1 MLLRVDPVLPLRLS
15 HWIVPLEDG
24 QKVLVL
30 PWHHQILKNLL
41 LLPRG
46 LYLKRRL
53 LPVLSVL
60 AVMLP
65 LLPLMLH

>member
-24 QKVLVL
+24 RKVLVL

-41 LLPRG
+41 LPW
-46 LYLKRRL
+46 L